1 MQQPSKLYIVLSYIL
16 LPVALFFGFLDSILF
31 FSALANPSAMILVF
45 AMACIVI
52 YSFTS
57 FKFLKLGIEREQPQT
72 TKLKDWIKVN
82 AYVSLFMFSLIF
94 LNAVSI
100 LISNDA
106 TLKGFVDEFLQQ
118 QSGLPPEFN
127 SQFVLKIMRT
137 ASYFLFVIGAVGIL
151 HIRLTLKL
159 VKEYD
164 YLFEK

>member
-1 MQQPSKLYIVLSYIL
+1 MDSL
-16 LPVALFFGFLDSILF
+16 LLL
-31 FSALANPSAMILVF
+31 SALANPSALILVF

-52 YSFTS
+52 YSIAS
-57 FKFLKLGIEREQPQT
+57 FKFLKLGIEREQTQT
-72 TKLKDWIKVN
+72 SKLKDWIKVN
-82 AYVSLFMFSLIF
+82 AYVSLMMFSLIF

-106 TLKGFVDEFLQQ
+106 TLISFIDEFLAQ

-137 ASYFLFVIGAVGIL
+137 AAYFLFVIGAVGIL
-151 HIRLTLKL
+151 HIRMTLKL

-164 YLFEK
+164 YLFE

>member
-1 MQQPSKLYIVLSYIL
+1 MQKPSKLYFVLTYVL
-16 LPVALFFGFLDSILF
+16 LPIALFFGFMDCILLL
-31 FSALANPSAMILVF
+31 SALANPGALILVF

-52 YSFTS
+52 YSFAS
-57 FKFLKLGIEREQPQT
+57 FKFLKIGIEREQTQT

-82 AYVSLFMFSLIF
+82 AFVSLLMFSLIF

-100 LISNDA
+100 LVSNDA
-106 TLKGFVDEFLQQ
+106 TLTGFVDEFLAQ

-151 HIRLTLKL
+151 HIRMTLRL

-164 YLFEK
+164 YLFE

>member
-1 MQQPSKLYIVLSYIL
+1 M
-16 LPVALFFGFLDSILF
+16 DSILVI
-31 FSALANPSAMILVF
+31 SALSNPSALILLF

-57 FKFLKLGIEREQPQT
+57 FKFLKLGIEREQIQT

-82 AYVSLFMFSLIF
+82 AYVSLLMFCLIF

-100 LISNDA
+100 LLSSDVIL
-106 TLKGFVDEFLQQ
+106 TKFIDEFLAQ
-118 QSGLPPEFN
+118 QSGLPPEMN
-127 SQFVLKIMRT
+127 SQFVLKTLRV

-151 HIRLTLKL
+151 HIRMTLKL

-164 YLFEK
+164 YLFE

>member
-1 MQQPSKLYIVLSYIL
+1 MQQPSKLYIVLSYSL
-16 LPVALFFGFLDSILF
+16 LPIALLFGLMDFVLLI
-31 FSALANPSAMILVF
+31 SALVNPGALILVF

-57 FKFLKLGIEREQPQT
+57 FKFLKSGIEREHTQS

-82 AYVSLFMFSLIF
+82 AYVSLFMFGLIF

-100 LISNDA
+100 LISNDV
-106 TLKGFVDEFLQQ
+106 TLIGFVDEFLAQ

-137 ASYFLFVIGAVGIL
+137 TSYFMFVIGAVGIL
-151 HIRLTLKL
+151 HIRMTLKL
-159 VKEYD
+159 VKEYN
-164 YLFEK
+164 YLFES

>member
-1 MQQPSKLYIVLSYIL
+1 MQKPSKLYIVLSYIL
-16 LPVALFFGFLDSILF
+16 LPIALFFGFMDSLLLI
-31 FSALANPSAMILVF
+31 SALANPGALILVF

-57 FKFLKLGIEREQPQT
+57 FKFLKLGIEREQTQT

-100 LISNDA
+100 LISNDV
-106 TLKGFVDEFLQQ
+106 TLIGFIDEFLAHQT
-118 QSGLPPEFN
+118 GLPPEFN

-151 HIRLTLKL
+151 HIRMTLKL

-164 YLFEK
+164 YLFE

>member
-16 LPVALFFGFLDSILF
+16 LPIALFFGFMDSLLLL
-31 FSALANPSAMILVF
+31 SALANPSALILVF
-45 AMACIVI
+45 TMACIVI
-52 YSFTS
+52 YSIAS
-57 FKFLKLGIEREQPQT
+57 FKFLKLGIEREQTQT
-72 TKLKDWIKVN
+72 SKLKDWIKVN
-82 AYVSLFMFSLIF
+82 AYVSLMMFSLIF

-106 TLKGFVDEFLQQ
+106 TLISFIDEFLAQ

-137 ASYFLFVIGAVGIL
+137 AAYFLFVIGAVGIL
-151 HIRLTLKL
+151 HIRMTLKL

-164 YLFEK
+164 YLFE

>member
-16 LPVALFFGFLDSILF
+16 LPIALFFGFMDSLLLL
-31 FSALANPSAMILVF
+31 SALANPSALILVF

-52 YSFTS
+52 YSIAS
-57 FKFLKLGIEREQPQT
+57 FKFLKLGIEREQTQT

-82 AYVSLFMFSLIF
+82 AYVSLMMFSLIF

-106 TLKGFVDEFLQQ
+106 TLIGFIDEFLAQ
-118 QSGLPPEFN
+118 QSGLPPGFN

-137 ASYFLFVIGAVGIL
+137 AAYFLFVIGAVGIV
-151 HIRLTLKL
+151 HIRMTLKL

-164 YLFEK
+164 YLFE

>member
-16 LPVALFFGFLDSILF
+16 LPIALFFGFMDSLLLL
-31 FSALANPSAMILVF
+31 SALANPSALILVF

-52 YSFTS
+52 YSIAS
-57 FKFLKLGIEREQPQT
+57 FKFLKLGIEREQTQT
-72 TKLKDWIKVN
+72 SKLKDWIKVN
-82 AYVSLFMFSLIF
+82 AYVSLMMFSLIF

-106 TLKGFVDEFLQQ
+106 TLISFIDEFLAQ

-137 ASYFLFVIGAVGIL
+137 AAYFLFVIGAVGIL
-151 HIRLTLKL
+151 HIRMTLKL

-164 YLFEK
+164 YLFE

>member
-16 LPVALFFGFLDSILF
+16 LPIALFFGFMDSLLLL
-31 FSALANPSAMILVF
+31 SALANPSALILVF
-45 AMACIVI
+45 TMACIVI
-52 YSFTS
+52 YSIAS
-57 FKFLKLGIEREQPQT
+57 FKFLKLGIEREQTQT

-82 AYVSLFMFSLIF
+82 AYVSLMMFSLIF

-106 TLKGFVDEFLQQ
+106 TLISFIDEFLAQ

-137 ASYFLFVIGAVGIL
+137 AAYFLFVIGAVGIL
-151 HIRLTLKL
+151 HIRMTLKL

-164 YLFEK
+164 YLFE